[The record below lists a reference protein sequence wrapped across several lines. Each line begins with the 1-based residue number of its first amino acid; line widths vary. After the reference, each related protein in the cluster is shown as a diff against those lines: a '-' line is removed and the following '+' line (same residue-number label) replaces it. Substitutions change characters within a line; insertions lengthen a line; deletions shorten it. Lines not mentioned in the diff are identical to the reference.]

1 MGNELYFIQI
11 IAKALKQKD
20 TEQSLKQA
28 FEEIKSLGTKP
39 GYEQGFEQFQQFMNT
54 VNEQTKKK
62 GTGDQLR
69 TEIAKQLIVELA
81 TDTFEG
87 TDEDKR
93 KVLSII
99 KSNPQWRKEYDQ
111 LVAEIEE
118 LSQVPESIEILI
130 SRDNKPFESITFTKV
145 PDTKGIDRIT
155 AGVYKIAFA
164 TGRAIWEGQLTEQ
177 YLLWA
182 RAYPGKPVKL
192 AADTTGQKSEPTKE
206 ISVLDGEIII
216 RVFPSIESGRVEITM
231 NAPGD
236 SQ

>member
-1 MGNELYFIQI
+1 MGNELYFISI

-28 FEEIKSLGTKP
+28 FEEIESLGIKP

-111 LVAEIEE
+111 LVTEIEE
-118 LSQVPESIEILI
+118 LS
-130 SRDNKPFESITFTKV
+130 
-145 PDTKGIDRIT
+145 
-155 AGVYKIAFA
+155 
-164 TGRAIWEGQLTEQ
+164 
-177 YLLWA
+177 
-182 RAYPGKPVKL
+182 
-192 AADTTGQKSEPTKE
+192 
-206 ISVLDGEIII
+206 
-216 RVFPSIESGRVEITM
+216 
-231 NAPGD
+231 
-236 SQ
+236 